1 MRACLLLLTT
11 PAALAMALVGCRSA
25 SPEPPIHS
33 TVAVDP
39 PKPAPAT
46 SASSTEPEPKPEP
59 EPGAPTKPKA
69 AQKTSVTP
77 EQFCAHVT
85 KILVGEGATL
95 DKELKQQLGAGCI
108 SNAKKEQESD
118 PDGYACDAECTIK
131 AKTFA
136 DIQACS
142 GKCK

>member
-11 PAALAMALVGCRSA
+11 EAALAMALFGCRSA

-39 PKPAPAT
+39 PKPAPAPST
-46 SASSTEPEPKPEP
+46 SAAEPEYEP
-59 EPGAPTKPKA
+59 DAPAKPKA

-85 KILVGEGATL
+85 KVLVGEGATL
-95 DKELKQQLGAGCI
+95 DKELKEQLGAGCI
-108 SNAKKEQESD
+108 ANAKKEQQAD
-118 PDGYACDAECTIK
+118 PDGYACDAECTVK